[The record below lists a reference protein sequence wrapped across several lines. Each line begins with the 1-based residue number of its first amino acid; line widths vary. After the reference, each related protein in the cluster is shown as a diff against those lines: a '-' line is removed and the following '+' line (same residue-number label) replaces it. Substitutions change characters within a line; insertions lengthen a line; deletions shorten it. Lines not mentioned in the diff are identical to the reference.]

1 MNRFPPLADAKGE
14 KLFKLAKDLYAQG
27 HHIKALEAILALSF
41 LKGNDK
47 NPVAYLQ
54 GTIFRDLAGKTEN
67 PNLKFTY
74 LLCSVEIF
82 TACKPF
88 SGVAAL
94 SLFNLA
100 QQLESKLYYK
110 KSLAQ
115 ANQIVGAVKNLESLR
130 HVIETAESKLAQFK
144 NGTYL
149 VEDSDNS
156 EDMVESEE
164 NEETTKTE
172 SDFVRGL
179 KSYWSGLSVDK
190 RRNFVKVSIADFT
203 SYVQRLYGTEGRV
216 ALEKVLGSVRKDKR
230 WRLWVCRSCSKEF
243 SSAEECRNHLEREH
257 GAGFHPNVAMALA
270 QRISESWGCMISD
283 GGWEPLDTVSAVE
296 MIKTRL
302 QDMKAFVYEKG
313 WSKDLPFAADE
324 ERRKLL
330 QEIRFL
336 LVTFRDC
343 NILSRSVIAWVK
355 YLVVSHFEK
364 LQVFK
369 HSLAEC
375 GLVDTPQSICFLER
389 HELNQ
394 FLDLLKRIKCERDDG
409 TELVCRAVDSVY
421 NGTRVKE
428 KIDFDMKFSSLLLD
442 KRLLQCEIAQFDEE
456 GAISFLNASAHY
468 AKANAGGDDII
479 FWLTE
484 KSSGDEKFKF
494 PRPIRAHNLDVWL
507 AVLGAVQFTCRTMGT
522 QYYAKKL
529 RVGDF
534 TEVLVGA
541 KNLCIGEDER
551 RRSTPDGQKKTY
563 ASLLCDECEKKHL
576 MTDSSNS
583 LATRLYCSAVVD
595 VLKGELHPK
604 FGLPE
609 LEDCLNVIRDHRDV
623 SDDVVLSSI
632 DHLKSMMTNK
642 VCFLINKRIYHSIVV
657 LKVFIDLQVPL
668 IDSKIFLVE
677 NSMINL
683 LNDLVRLSVF
693 DYRSYIL
700 PLLKDFM
707 LEGIVDMECKAK
719 LAAAQADR
727 LLEEEMKSQSKKKK
741 NKSNKEEL
749 AAIQALKLLSEN
761 NQDKEKNS
769 GSKKKRRRNKK
780 RTSTSMPGVLD
791 QNVEH
796 VTSPSHKPGE
806 EDSMEHD
813 QEEAAK
819 DMQNMPEE
827 ESPSKH
833 LEPAHAEGPPI
844 YNSALAMTLKA
855 LCHILKEYLLQNRNQ
870 IYDHREER
878 VPCAIGNFFT
888 AFVSKQMKEGVYSC
902 LLSDLLASIEEV
914 YSMTSYAAE
923 LLVSILE
930 FWPCWKCPEIESV
943 VTHIF
948 TLEEYERMSC
958 SKCKKK
964 PNYPEQSSYGIVMAA
979 DSIRN
984 LKCAFGNIKFED
996 ILKMIRME
1004 DEMLCDIKTGG
1015 CGKANFVHHII
1026 SRCPPIFTVVLEW
1039 EKDETEKE
1047 ISETTKALD
1056 WEIDMSRLYEGLE
1069 PSTKYRLVSMVG
1081 CGEEEEYICLAY
1093 KKNRWVSFSHGASA
1107 KDVVGSWKSVVR
1119 FCEERKVRPEILFYE
1134 AFAKA

>member
-642 VCFLINKRIYHSIVV
+642 V
-657 LKVFIDLQVPL
+657 PL

-844 YNSALAMTLKA
+844 YNSALAMTLK
-855 LCHILKEYLLQNRNQ
+855 
-870 IYDHREER
+870 
-878 VPCAIGNFFT
+878 
-888 AFVSKQMKEGVYSC
+888 
-902 LLSDLLASIEEV
+902 
-914 YSMTSYAAE
+914 TSYAAE

-1093 KKNRWVSFSHGASA
+1093 KKNRWV
-1107 KDVVGSWKSVVR
+1107 VGSWKSVVR